1 MLEPP
6 VPTRSA
12 NRRAQPVSRI
22 LAVEDEPDLRFL
34 LRRFLERV
42 GHEVTEAGDGAT
54 ALALAL
60 QSLPDLVIT
69 DMVMPVMTGAELI
82 RCLRATPAT
91 AAVPILAV
99 TGSPELA
106 VGADVVLA
114 KPYEWLELIAAA
126 EALIKEG
133 RDA

>member
-1 MLEPP
+1 M
-6 VPTRSA
+6 SK
-12 NRRAQPVSRI
+12 I

-34 LRRFLERV
+34 LRRFLERG
-42 GHEVTEAGDGAT
+42 GHEVAEAGDGAT
-54 ALALAL
+54 ALALTL

-69 DMVMPVMTGAELI
+69 DMVMPVMTGTELI
-82 RCLRATPAT
+82 RCMRATPAT

-106 VGADVVLA
+106 VGADVVLT
-114 KPYEWLELIAAA
+114 KPYEWIELIAAA